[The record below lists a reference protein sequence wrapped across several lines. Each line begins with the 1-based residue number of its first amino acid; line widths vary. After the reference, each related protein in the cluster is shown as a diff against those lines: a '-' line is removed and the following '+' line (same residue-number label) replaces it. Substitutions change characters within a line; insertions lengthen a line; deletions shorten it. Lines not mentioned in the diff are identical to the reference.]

1 MDSNKNIIAAISLSA
16 AIIVLWA
23 LFFSP
28 SPEDREK
35 IKQKRID
42 SVKSLDAPEIENSE
56 TNNLLS
62 RKEALNKDKRIV
74 FENDNVK
81 GSISLKGAIIDDLLF
96 KNYNEKLEGT
106 KKVVLLNPR
115 NASNTYYLE
124 TGWVTN
130 NKNIDLPN
138 NKSKWKVEGN
148 TKLSPG
154 NDVKLIWK
162 NAQGLAFE
170 KIISIDNKFLFTV
183 NQKIKNNT
191 NKIYNFY
198 PYSQI
203 IRKNIPKDIVN
214 FFILHEGPL
223 GVFDD
228 QLVEKDYDDVID
240 KKYSINAEKGFLG
253 ITDKYWLTSL
263 IPEKNKNFRAD
274 FEYSEKFKISYI
286 ETEALEAQPNNQIS
300 NKVDIVIAA
309 KEVDVIDEYNEKLGL
324 SKFDLVIDWGWFYWI
339 VKPLFFLND
348 YFFKLA
354 GNYGLAIILIT
365 VCLRLLFFPLN
376 NYAFRSMSRM
386 KILQPEMARL
396 KEVHKDDKMK
406 LQQAIMQLYKK
417 EGVNPVSGCVPIL
430 ISIPFFFAIYKMLF
444 VTIEM
449 RHQPFFGWIKD
460 LSEKDPTSIFNLFGL
475 IPWAPPEFL
484 IIGGLPVLMGLTMWA
499 QQKLNPAPQD
509 DIQKKIFMF
518 FPVFLTVILAPFPSG
533 LVLYWTANNILT
545 MAQQYVIMK
554 RTTVKTSQ

>member
-62 RKEALNKDKRIV
+62 RKEALNKDKRII

-115 NASNTYYLE
+115 NASDTYYLE

-154 NDVKLIWK
+154 NDVKLVWK
-162 NAQGLAFE
+162 NAQGLTFE

-203 IRKNIPKDIVN
+203 IRKNIPRDIVN

-286 ETEALEAQPNNQIS
+286 ETEALEAQPNKQIS